1 MSYIL
6 IIGLIVL
13 AGFLIGFYN
22 GVIRIRNRSEEAWA
36 DIDTQLKRRYDLIP
50 NLVETVKGY
59 AKHEKGTFENVTKAR
74 NMAMGAEGMAD
85 KAQAENMLTSTLKT
99 LFAVSE
105 NYPELKANTNFMD
118 LQRTMTAIE
127 EKIQLAR
134 RYFNGT
140 VKEFNTKIEV
150 FPGNVMAKIFSF
162 LKKEYF
168 EIDEEEQQN
177 VKVSFA
183 DEAPKAAPKKKAPAK
198 KKTK

>member
-1 MSYIL
+1 
-6 IIGLIVL
+6 
-13 AGFLIGFYN
+13 
-22 GVIRIRNRSEEAWA
+22 
-36 DIDTQLKRRYDLIP
+36 
-50 NLVETVKGY
+50 VETVKGY

-85 KAQAENMLTSTLKT
+85 KAQAENMLSSTLKT

-105 NYPELKANTNFMD
+105 NYPELKANENFMD
-118 LQRTMTAIE
+118 LQKTMTAIE

-150 FPGNVMAKIFSF
+150 FPGNFLAQIFGF

-168 EIDEEEQQN
+168 EITDEAKEN

-183 DEAPKAAPKKKAPAK
+183 DEAPTAAPKKK
-198 KKTK
+198 TK